1 MGLRSTATRYGAVA
15 IAIHWVSALA
25 VIALLISG
33 TVMAGAV
40 GEAKRSILP
49 IHATIGL
56 LVLLLTLLR
65 IVWWVWGDKRPGPV
79 PNQPAMQRLAA
90 RIVHG
95 LLYAGI
101 IVLGASGIATLA
113 LSGAVPA
120 LLSGAPLPD
129 FSGLLPRLTHGIV
142 GKAMI
147 ALLVLHVG
155 AALYHQFIRRD
166 HLLGRMGIG
175 PA

>member
-1 MGLRSTATRYGAVA
+1 MGLKSTATRYGSVA
-15 IAIHWVSALA
+15 ITIHWVSAA
-25 VIALLISG
+25 AIIALLISG
-33 TVMAGAV
+33 TVRAGAV
-40 GEAKRSILP
+40 GEGNRSILP
-49 IHATIGL
+49 IHASIGS

-65 IVWWVWGDKRPGPV
+65 IGWWVWGDKRPQPV
-79 PNQPAMQRLAA
+79 PNQPPMQKLAA

>member
-1 MGLRSTATRYGAVA
+1 MGLRSTATRYGSVA
-15 IAIHWVSALA
+15 IAIHWVSAVA
-25 VIALLISG
+25 IIALLISG

-49 IHATIGL
+49 IHATIGS
-56 LVLLLTLLR
+56 LVLLLTLVR
-65 IVWWVWGDKRPGPV
+65 IGWWVWGDKRPQPV
-79 PNQPAMQRLAA
+79 PNQPRMQELAA

-113 LSGAVPA
+113 LSGAIPA

>member
-1 MGLRSTATRYGAVA
+1 MGLKSTATRYGSVA
-15 IAIHWVSALA
+15 ITIHWVSAA
-25 VIALLISG
+25 AIVALLASG
-33 TVMAGAV
+33 TIMAGAV

-49 IHATIGL
+49 VHATICT
-56 LVLLLTLLR
+56 LVLILTLLR
-65 IVWWVWGDKRPGPV
+65 IVWWVWGDTRPKPV
-79 PNQPAMQRLAA
+79 ANQPRVQELAA
-90 RIVHG
+90 RIVHA

-101 IVLGASGIATLA
+101 IVLGLSGIATLA

-129 FSGLLPRLTHGIV
+129 FSGLLPRLTHGLV

-155 AALYHQFIRRD
+155 AALFHQFIRRD
-166 HLLGRMGIG
+166 HILSRMGIG
-175 PA
+175 RA